1 MHSAILVDDESS
13 LEELNQLLA
22 DGGWWIQQIAPGG
35 DGSWLVVVTDQNPD
49 SLVEYDETDR
59 DELYSS

>member
-22 DGGWWIQQIAPGG
+22 DGGWWVQQIAPGG
-35 DGSWLVVVTDQNPD
+35 DGSWLVIVTDQNPD
-49 SLVEYDETDR
+49 RLADYGDEDR
-59 DELYSS
+59 EELYNS